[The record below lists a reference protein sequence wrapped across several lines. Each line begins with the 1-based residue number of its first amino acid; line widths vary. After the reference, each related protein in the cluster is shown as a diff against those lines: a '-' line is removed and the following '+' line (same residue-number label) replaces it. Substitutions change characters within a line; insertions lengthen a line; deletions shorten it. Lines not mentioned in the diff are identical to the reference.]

1 MNALAL
7 VLVLSTTQVDL
18 PMPPPPTPKASSS
31 TKAKPKPKPAEEK
44 PATTSTPS
52 PSSASTDTSSTKAA
66 TDTAQS
72 TRAQP
77 AASVQQSR
85 RIPPLD
91 IGVTI
96 GPAMV
101 LNSQASGVPP
111 YFRLGGRADLRLLQ
125 HDKIGISAGI
135 GVGLAGAVGSYS
147 ILGQTIPF
155 SATMFDFYPS
165 GRATLSVAKDVGLY
179 AELGLVL
186 GYAAST
192 VQQQFVGNVSAGAGG
207 AGLRLALGAEWR
219 LSPSMAL
226 LIEPMALNVFSSS
239 YSVNGTTVNQSA
251 TLWGLYVGGSFRL

>member
-18 PMPPPPTPKASSS
+18 PMPPPPTPKASTS
-31 TKAKPKPKPAEEK
+31 TKAKPKPKPPEQK
-44 PATTSTPS
+44 PATASTPS
-52 PSSASTDTSSTKAA
+52 ETSDAAASKPAPAAAAETKSAP
-66 TDTAQS
+66 
-72 TRAQP
+72 P
-77 AASVQQSR
+77 AASVQQGR
-85 RIPPLD
+85 RIPPVD
-91 IGVTI
+91 VGVTI

-101 LNSQASGVPP
+101 LNSQVSGIPP

-125 HDKIGISAGI
+125 HDKVAISAGV
-135 GVGLAGAVGSYS
+135 GAGLAGAVGSYS

-192 VQQQFVGNVSAGAGG
+192 VQQQFVGNVSAGGGG
-207 AGLRLALGAEWR
+207 AGLRLALGVEWR
-219 LSPSMAL
+219 LAPSMAL